1 MICFLWPFSYAF
13 QIFIVSEHQTHIARR
28 AYFNSTFQANTGEVN
43 NTVFGAGLAFL
54 LLSWKGWWRRTAKM
68 RMTRE
73 RSVGL
78 RKRKHLSSGPISMV
92 TRHNLS
98 QPSLLENSQVSKYV
112 IGRYH
117 TSFLGLSKKKART
130 KLYFLYRIFRPN
142 RLFQDVLIPYL

>member
-1 MICFLWPFSYAF
+1 MLF
-13 QIFIVSEHQTHIARR
+13 QSSLYQTHIARR
-28 AYFNSTFQANTGEVN
+28 ANFNSTFQANTGEVN

-98 QPSLLENSQVSKYV
+98 RPSLLENSQVSKYV

-130 KLYFLYRIFRPN
+130 KLFFLHRIFRPN
-142 RLFQDVLIPYL
+142 RPFQENFIQYW